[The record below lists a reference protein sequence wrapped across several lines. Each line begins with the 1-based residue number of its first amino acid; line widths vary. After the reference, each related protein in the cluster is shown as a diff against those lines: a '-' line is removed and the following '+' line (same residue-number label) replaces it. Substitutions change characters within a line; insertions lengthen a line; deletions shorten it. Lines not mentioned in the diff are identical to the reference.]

1 MNNFVYFIEKGSC
14 NVTVKDKQKLR
25 NQDKYVRSLKT
36 GDCFGEIALIYKER
50 RSCSVSSTNFTT
62 LGTIDMQSMYELFV
76 KYPELKQIMIEKIN
90 EYDDVL
96 KIFFEKTLNSIDFF
110 QGISTEITNEL
121 IFSFIPEYH
130 EKDSIIFKQDDIAE
144 KMYIIQ
150 NGMIEIYTV
159 MDNGVIFILERL
171 YRGSVINHR
180 SFLLQD
186 SIDICARCATP
197 VSVYYITL
205 DKFAEIRHK
214 SQELHEQVAAI
225 ED

>member
-1 MNNFVYFIEKGSC
+1 
-14 NVTVKDKQKLR
+14 
-25 NQDKYVRSLKT
+25 
-36 GDCFGEIALIYKER
+36 
-50 RSCSVSSTNFTT
+50 
-62 LGTIDMQSMYELFV
+62 MYDLFV
-76 KYPELKQIMIEKIN
+76 KYPELKQIMIEKIK

-96 KIFFEKTLNSIDFF
+96 KIFFEKTLNSIDFL

-180 SFLLQD
+180 SFLL
-186 SIDICARCATP
+186 
-197 VSVYYITL
+197 
-205 DKFAEIRHK
+205 
-214 SQELHEQVAAI
+214 
-225 ED
+225 